1 MNFSNLIKQSIAIG
15 ALALSISCSTNMKP
29 VPLAQD
35 ANPKAE
41 LDILKSDRLR
51 SIGLQTHLF
60 APYNFEKSEKY
71 YEKALNE
78 SNENGDRED
87 ILKNIGYSKA
97 FLAEADIIVTRNESK
112 HKDLAEAR
120 IAAMNSGARQFP
132 DDLNK
137 IDKRLMKYT
146 EKVEKGANVDP
157 KLSSEIQQEYVSLQI
172 ASIQAD
178 KLSEA
183 KNNLKLARDQNAS
196 KHAPQSFALAEQQ
209 YNSAER
215 LIETDRSNSLAID
228 QTSIQATAAS
238 QKVLELLKNMEK
250 MKKNSPEQNA
260 MNQENQKAAIS
271 QADELTKLAI
281 QNSAQKDL
289 RISSQKNQIAN
300 KENENSELR
309 NDRNFQA
316 SFEKARSQF
325 NSSEADVYR
334 QGNNLIIRLKSIEFA
349 SGRSDV
355 PAQSFATLN
364 KVKNVIAQ
372 TNSQDIVIEGHT
384 DNVGS
389 AKLNQELSEKR
400 AQSVAQFLGTSDDI
414 EMQQIKSVGYGF
426 DKPITSN
433 KNIKGRAQNR
443 RVDIVLAPE
452 KNEVE

>member
-1 MNFSNLIKQSIAIG
+1 MNLSLLIKQSIAVSAIV
-15 ALALSISCSTNMKP
+15 LSISCSTNMKP
-29 VPLAQD
+29 VAMNKD
-35 ANPKAE
+35 ANPKTE
-41 LDILKSDRLR
+41 LDTLKSDRLR
-51 SIGLQTHLF
+51 SVGLQTHLF

-97 FLAEADIIVTRNESK
+97 YLAEADLIVTRNESK

-132 DDLNK
+132 DEL
-137 IDKRLMKYT
+137 DKVDRRLMKYT

-157 KLSSEIQQEYVSLQI
+157 KVSSEIQQEYVSLQI
-172 ASIQAD
+172 SSIQAD

-183 KNNLKLARDQNAS
+183 KNNLKLARDQNAL

-209 YNSAER
+209 YNTAER
-215 LIETDRSNSLAID
+215 LIETDRSNSVAID
-228 QTSIQATAAS
+228 QASIQATAAS
-238 QKVLELLKNMEK
+238 QKVLELLKNMEN

-260 MNQENQKAAIS
+260 MNQEDQKTAILR
-271 QADELTKLAI
+271 ADELTTLAI
-281 QNSAQKDL
+281 QNSARKDM
-289 RISSQKNQIAN
+289 RIQSQSSQIASQQ
-300 KENENSELR
+300 NENSQLR
-309 NDRNFQA
+309 NDEKFQA

-325 NSSEADVYR
+325 NQNEADVYR

-355 PAQSFATLN
+355 PAQSFGTLN

-372 TNSQDIVIEGHT
+372 TNSQDILIEGHT

-389 AKLNQELSEKR
+389 AKINQALSEKR

-414 EMQQIKSVGYGF
+414 EMEQIKSVGYGF

-433 KNIKGRAQNR
+433 KNNKGRAQNR
-443 RVDIVLAPE
+443 RVDIVITPDKTAL
-452 KNEVE
+452 